1 MLAFDANEIADFYD
15 CMLTFPRQSTGSTN
29 SNSPTLKEIS
39 MKRNLKPAG
48 KQRGFTLVEMS
59 VTMAAAG
66 LLFSAVTTGQELI
79 DQAKATK
86 LINDVKTVEMQI
98 QQYAQLKGRMPGDC
112 DADGVIDY
120 AADANGA
127 TGPSARGDITNNE
140 RASEYAYTVA
150 LPTIPADGA
159 DAAAQTAGCALMGGA
174 LVSPATASD
183 VVTNTTNA
191 NVWLNDLKL
200 AGVISDSASNRKL
213 AKLVHEDFMFVGKVT
228 DAGGAAADGA
238 DYNAIVIHNV
248 PQWMARRLS
257 TAING
262 QDSRADRTRVRLL
275 DRSATDG
282 TYSPL
287 WQTLQLADAS
297 GAAGTSAT
305 ATRDGMVTV
314 VYYFD
319 RIPESK
325 AGATAI

>member
-1 MLAFDANEIADFYD
+1 
-15 CMLTFPRQSTGSTN
+15 
-29 SNSPTLKEIS
+29 

-66 LLFSAVTTGQELI
+66 LLFAAVTTGQELI

-98 QQYAQLKGRMPGDC
+98 QQYAQLKSRMPGDC

-120 AADANGA
+120 AADANVLSVR
-127 TGPSARGDITNNE
+127 TDIGNNA

-159 DAAAQTAGCALMGGA
+159 DAAAQTDGCSLMGAGSVA
-174 LVSPATASD
+174 D
-183 VVTNTTNA
+183 VTTNLTNA

-200 AGVISDSASNRKL
+200 AGVVSDSASNRKL

-228 DAGGAAADGA
+228 DNGGNAADGA

-262 QDSRADRTRVRLL
+262 QDSRSDRTRIRLL
-275 DRSATDG
+275 KRETSTDG
-282 TYSPL
+282 SYSPL
-287 WQTLQLADAS
+287 WETKQNTDAS
-297 GAAGTSAT
+297 DALV

-314 VYYFD
+314 VYFFD

-325 AGATAI
+325 AGGTASTAPVV

>member
-1 MLAFDANEIADFYD
+1 
-15 CMLTFPRQSTGSTN
+15 
-29 SNSPTLKEIS
+29 

-120 AADANGA
+120 AVDANGA
-127 TGPSARGDITNNE
+127 TSSRSDIDNNI

-159 DAAAQTAGCALMGGA
+159 DAAAQTAACALMGGA
-174 LVSPATASD
+174 SVSSAPSD
-183 VVTNTTNA
+183 VTTNTTNA

-228 DAGGAAADGA
+228 DNGGNAADGA

-262 QDSRADRTRVRLL
+262 QDARADRTRVRLL
-275 DRSATDG
+275 QRQTATDG

-287 WQTLQLADAS
+287 WETKQNTDAS
-297 GAAGTSAT
+297 DALV

-314 VYYFD
+314 VYFFD

-325 AGATAI
+325 AGGTV